1 MSGIQII
8 GYYTVKN
15 NVIFLIDLNVQ
26 KHFFHK
32 IKCKRKKSDWRMTFC
47 SPIIQTPDVWLV
59 V

>member
-32 IKCKRKKSDWRMTFC
+32 IKCEQKKSDILNLC
-47 SPIIQTPDVWLV
+47 LV
-59 V
+59 QFLKRREEGGDI